1 MINKLCYWIAW
12 HLPMKI
18 VQEAF
23 VRAAAKASCEEL
35 SSVEMG
41 KITVIDVIRTWK

>member
-23 VRAAAKASCEEL
+23 IRAATRASCEEL
-35 SSVEMG
+35 SNVEMG
-41 KITVIDVIRTWK
+41 NITVIDVIKTWK

>member
-1 MINKLCYWIAW
+1 MIEKLYYWIAW

-18 VQEAF
+18 VREAF
-23 VRAAAKASCEEL
+23 IRAAAKASCEEL
-35 SSVEMG
+35 SNVEMG

>member
-1 MINKLCYWIAW
+1 MVKKLYYWIAW

-35 SSVEMG
+35 SSVEMD